1 MCELCGHYPH
11 VPGCPEEVEDKEARS
26 LFHCDACGFP
36 VEEGDEYFEVEDS
49 RLCWDCF
56 DEYQYEEKRKARREA
71 C

>member
-1 MCELCGHYPH
+1 M
-11 VPGCPEEVEDKEARS
+11 EDKEALS

-36 VEEGDEYFEVEDS
+36 VEEGDEYFEVEDD

-56 DEYQYEEKRKARREA
+56 KEYQYEEERKARREA